1 MSDQSSKTLESMS
14 QAIWYNRWTLEK
26 FAGLITGDILEVGCG
41 IGNFTKSLTK
51 YGKVTAIDIN
61 NDYLEQAKKKVAG
74 KARIGFGDVEKG
86 KYFFKGR
93 VFDTIVCI
101 NVLEHIKDDV
111 MALKNIYK
119 LLKLNGTL
127 ILHVPAHPFL
137 YVPIDG
143 SIGHFRR
150 YEKEKLVDSILRS
163 GFEIDKIKRL
173 NLIGAVGWFIVN
185 KLFRDKEVKETKI
198 AIFNLVAPIFLS
210 LENIFE
216 PSFGTSILII
226 ASKKET

>member
-1 MSDQSSKTLESMS
+1 MKDQSGKTLESMS
-14 QAIWYNRWTLEK
+14 QAIWYNRWTLQK
-26 FAGLITGDILEVGCG
+26 FAGLIKGDILEVGCG

-74 KARIGFGDVEKG
+74 KAQIGFGDIEKG
-86 KYFFKGR
+86 NYFFKGK

-119 LLKLNGTL
+119 LLKPNGTL

-137 YVPIDG
+137 YGSIDG

-150 YEKEKLVDSILRS
+150 YEKEKLVDSIRRS

-173 NLIGAVGWFIVN
+173 NFIGAVGWFIVN
-185 KLFRDKEVKETKI
+185 KLFRDKQVKETKI
-198 AIFNLVAPIFLS
+198 TIFNLIAPIFLS

-216 PSFGTSILII
+216 PSFGTSILVI
-226 ASKKET
+226 ASKKQI

>member
-14 QAIWYNRWTLEK
+14 QAIWYNRWILQK
-26 FAGLITGDILEVGCG
+26 FAGLVKGDILEIGCG

-61 NDYLEQAKKKVAG
+61 NDYIEQAKKKVG
-74 KARIGFGDVEKG
+74 GYARIGFGDIEKG
-86 KYFFKGR
+86 NYFFKGR

-111 MALKNIYK
+111 MALQNIYK
-119 LLKLNGTL
+119 LLKPNGIL
-127 ILHVPAHPFL
+127 ILHVPAHLFL
-137 YVPIDG
+137 YGSIDAA
-143 SIGHFRR
+143 IGHFRR
-150 YEKEKLVDSILRS
+150 YEIKKLINNMQSS
-163 GFEIDKIKRL
+163 GFEIDQAKRL
-173 NLIGAVGWFIVN
+173 NFIGAVGWFIVN

-198 AIFNLVAPIFLS
+198 AIFNLIAPIFLS

-216 PSFGTSILII
+216 PPIGTSILVI
-226 ASKKET
+226 AKKKDK